1 MSTYGTG
8 TYGAVGGTYGDLSG
22 APAVPDV
29 VGSATLTSSGPTAT
43 LTASKATAALSYD
56 ND

>member
-8 TYGAVGGTYGDLSG
+8 TYGAAGGTYGDLTG
-22 APAVPDV
+22 TPVGPDV
-29 VGSATLTSSGPTAT
+29 VGSATLAHSGATAT
-43 LTASKATAALSYD
+43 LTHTGATAALSYD